1 MTVHEI
7 FGKEKIEYV
16 SALDITSADIRR
28 PDLIGRRGMSADEIK
43 CALVFLMP
51 YYVDDGNGNV
61 SLYARPRDYHA
72 YTAELFPRL
81 EAALTNEF
89 GGRFFG
95 FADKSPIEETSA
107 ALRAGLCVRGDS
119 YVIINEKYGSFV
131 FIGEVLTDVPAEKMG
146 LDGTPKKAGE
156 CLYCGACRRACPM
169 KNGRDCLSAVTQ
181 KKGELTDDEKA
192 YIIENGSVWGC
203 DICQTVC
210 PMNQNVAETPIPF
223 FRENRI
229 SRLDGKTLEQMTDE
243 EFMRRAFSWRKKE
256 TVARNVALFENA
268 GK

>member
-1 MTVHEI
+1 MRITGLFE
-7 FGKEKIEYV
+7 KERIEYV
-16 SALDITSADIRR
+16 AALDITPADIRR
-28 PDLIGRRGMSADEIK
+28 PDLIERRGIGADEIK

-51 YYVDDGNGNV
+51 YYVDDGGGNV

-95 FADKSPIEETSA
+95 FSDKSPIEETEA
-107 ALRAGLCVRGDS
+107 ALRAGLAVRGDS

-131 FIGEVLTDVPAEKMG
+131 FIGELLTDVPAAAMG
-146 LDGTPKKAGE
+146 LDGTPKEICE
-156 CLYCGACRRACPM
+156 CLHCGACRRACPM
-169 KNGRDCLSAVTQ
+169 KNGRECLSAVTQ

-192 YIIENGSVWGC
+192 YIIENGTVWGC

-210 PMNQNVAETPIPF
+210 PMNKNTADTPIPF

-229 SRLDGKTLEQMTDE
+229 PRLDGKTLEQMTDE
-243 EFMRRAFSWRKKE
+243 EFSLRAFSWRGKK
-256 TVARNVALFENA
+256 TIARNVALFENND
-268 GK
+268 G